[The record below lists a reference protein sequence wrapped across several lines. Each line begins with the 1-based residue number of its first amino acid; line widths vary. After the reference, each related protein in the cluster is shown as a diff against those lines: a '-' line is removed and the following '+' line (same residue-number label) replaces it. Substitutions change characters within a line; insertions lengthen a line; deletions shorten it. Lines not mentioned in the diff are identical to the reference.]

1 MLWHVPC
8 LPRRHALLI
17 LSPTAS
23 DRPNRQVVEI
33 PKQIALASVAMR
45 VQHRTGDEFFSRCSN
60 KYMALGGVLYADL
73 LTLPPPAKKV
83 KQWVIRQVGAKGLG
97 RVRGSTSMAVVAAKR
112 ELLSTQ
118 SHYQDGSVR
127 RRDRQ
132 VGGSPS
138 VRSDGCSACPCCVSK
153 ACTPLP

>member
-1 MLWHVPC
+1 MFLALPSACPAYPVPNC
-8 LPRRHALLI
+8 LQP
-17 LSPTAS
+17 
-23 DRPNRQVVEI
+23 PNRQVVEI

-97 RVRGSTSMAVVAAKR
+97 RVRG
-112 ELLSTQ
+112 Q
-118 SHYQDGSVR
+118 HW
-127 RRDRQ
+127 
-132 VGGSPS
+132 
-138 VRSDGCSACPCCVSK
+138 
-153 ACTPLP
+153 

>member
-1 MLWHVPC
+1 MRS
-8 LPRRHALLI
+8 PRRHALLT
-17 LSPTAS
+17 LSATAS
-23 DRPNRQVVEI
+23 NRPNRQVVEI

-97 RVRGSTSMAVVAAKR
+97 RPRG
-112 ELLSTQ
+112 Q
-118 SHYQDGSVR
+118 HW
-127 RRDRQ
+127 
-132 VGGSPS
+132 
-138 VRSDGCSACPCCVSK
+138 
-153 ACTPLP
+153 